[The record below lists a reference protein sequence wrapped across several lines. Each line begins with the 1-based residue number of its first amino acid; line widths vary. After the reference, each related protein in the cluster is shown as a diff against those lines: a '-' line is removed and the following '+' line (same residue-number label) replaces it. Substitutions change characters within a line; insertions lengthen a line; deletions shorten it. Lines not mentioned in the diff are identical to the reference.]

1 MDSRE
6 AREHLEMVDEIL
18 RQGERNRS
26 WSCKELGVSLCAI
39 GAGAALINLAQQLG
53 SGSPG
58 TPDARL
64 VIAGG
69 VFLFAGVVY
78 MIVSLALS
86 RRNAERLSFADI
98 RTGRVMSAVWVSV
111 FVAAFCQPH
120 LLPGWSASAIWSV
133 GGAISLLVN
142 GFFGDRRALG
152 GGLAL
157 LASMLVANYVP
168 SITGY
173 ALAAGFAVG
182 YVLVGISYLTGVG
195 APNDRG

>member
-18 RQGERNRS
+18 RQGERSRS
-26 WSCKELGVSLCAI
+26 WSCKELGISLCAI
-39 GAGAALINLAQQLG
+39 GAGAALINLAEQL
-53 SGSPG
+53 GSPG

-64 VIAGG
+64 VIAGF
-69 VFLFAGVVY
+69 VFLLVGIAY

-86 RRNAERLSFADI
+86 RRNAERLSLADI

-120 LLPGWSASAIWSV
+120 LLPGWSASAIWSL
-133 GGAISLLVN
+133 GGAISLLVS
-142 GFFGDRRALG
+142 GFFGDRRALA

-157 LASMLVANYVP
+157 LVSMLVANYVP
-168 SITGY
+168 AITGY

-195 APNDRG
+195 APHDRG

>member
-18 RQGERNRS
+18 RQGERSRS

-53 SGSPG
+53 SLG
-58 TPDARL
+58 TADARL
-64 VIAGG
+64 TIAGG
-69 VFLFAGVVY
+69 VFLLAGVAY
-78 MIVSLALS
+78 MIASLALS
-86 RRNAERLSFADI
+86 RRNAQRLSLADI
-98 RTGRVMSAVWVSV
+98 RTGRVMSAVWLSV

-120 LLPGWSASAIWSV
+120 LLPGWSASAIWSL
-133 GGAISLLVN
+133 GGAISLLAN

-157 LASMLVANYVP
+157 LASMVVANYIP
-168 SITGY
+168 AITGY

-195 APNDRG
+195 APHDRG